1 MESQPLVS
9 VIMPCYNM
17 ASYISDSI
25 KSVIVQTYP
34 NWELLI
40 VDDAST
46 DETVSII
53 KDYSQSDSR
62 IRFAIKTQNSGI
74 ADTRNQCI
82 QMAQGQ
88 FLAFL
93 DADDIWH
100 PEKLEKQLRFMMEKN
115 VGFTYSTYDW
125 IDEDGNT
132 LNKFIN
138 TIGNLSY
145 ETYLQNTIIGCST
158 VMVNKAITGDV
169 VVPKFRTSEDTA
181 TWLDILRK
189 GLLAYA
195 IDEPLVS
202 YRIRRKSASSNKIK
216 AATDLWKVYR
226 RHEKLPL
233 FKAIYYFSCYYK
245 SRHRRK
251 RQRDDRQHEHQPVS
265 FFHLKCRGKSYFA
278 ADCLEEED
286 ISQRRHSGDKDN
298 IQLADLVK
306 ELILSSGHHH
316 AERQTQHISERRGN
330 DADDKGKTD
339 L

>member
-1 MESQPLVS
+1 VENQPLVS

-25 KSVIVQTYP
+25 KSVVAQTYP

-46 DETVSII
+46 DETVKII
-53 KDYSQSDSR
+53 ESYSQTDSR
-62 IRFAIKTQNSGI
+62 IRFATKTQNSGI

-100 PEKLEKQLRFMMEKN
+100 PEKLEKQLKFMVEKN

-138 TIGNLSY
+138 TIGNLDY
-145 ETYLQNTIIGCST
+145 ETYLRNTIIGCST
-158 VMVNKAITGDV
+158 VMVNKTIIGDV

-181 TWLDILRK
+181 TWLDILKK
-189 GLLAYA
+189 GFLAYA

-202 YRIRRKSASSNKIK
+202 YRIRQHSASSNKLK
-216 AATDLWKVYR
+216 ASSDLWRVYR
-226 RHEKLPL
+226 QNEKLPL
-233 FKAIYYFSCYYK
+233 FKAVACFSSYAFNAIK
-245 SRHRRK
+245 K
-251 RQRDDRQHEHQPVS
+251 R
-265 FFHLKCRGKSYFA
+265 L
-278 ADCLEEED
+278 
-286 ISQRRHSGDKDN
+286 
-298 IQLADLVK
+298 
-306 ELILSSGHHH
+306 
-316 AERQTQHISERRGN
+316 
-330 DADDKGKTD
+330 
-339 L
+339 